1 MDSNILDKE
10 LNVEISLY
18 ARISVDT
25 EKESDENT
33 SIENQLKIMRNFVKQ
48 SFPKCSVREYIDK
61 DKSGYTFEQ
70 RENYQDMRRALLSGK
85 SKILVV
91 KDFSRFSRRT
101 SLGLWELEQMRDAGV
116 RIISI
121 MDGCDFPTHDDWL
134 NISVR
139 FMTNELPVTETSKKV
154 RKSIKAMQEEGEWLC
169 AVPYGYILKTVFNK
183 QVVEIVPDEA
193 EIVKE
198 IFRLYAYEGRGYDT
212 IAKILTEKNV
222 PTPRMKE
229 KERAEQQGKVYKRQ
243 VSKEWNSGTLEGLLR
258 NDFYIG
264 IYRGNKYTRSGI
276 NGSDKKTDKD
286 EHIVIPNHHASIID
300 DKLFFYTQTQLE
312 LRCGKNTHYRGV
324 KKYPTPYTGYL
335 FCGDCN
341 SPMFSR
347 SRTDLAPSYICGG
360 YQKNSK
366 GGCSTHHT
374 RVDFLDSVLKDYIRL
389 VKENCKDMISELEKT
404 IATETDSVKESEK
417 VIKLLEGQ
425 LASAKEELKAVKKQ
439 KVKELSNSPE
449 DPELIEETY
458 LDIEEEITHR
468 IHGLQEQLKHNINK
482 RGQVIEIARVSK
494 TVFEVFD
501 DILNKDQLTK
511 IEIGLIVKKITVF
524 ESGIIEIKLRADI
537 EQLLKTG
544 TLPNEGNAN
553 FHFDSIGNSFNTKYI
568 HKVRNQADKAYTV
581 NVINEGDPLEIYTE
595 SDGTVIFKKY
605 SPIGE
610 LGEFAHQYAES
621 LAKTTGLACVISD
634 KDTIIAVSGAP
645 KKELADKK
653 LSSEAEKI
661 MHKKT
666 GFLSTQSSTDVT
678 IVDGNE
684 NYKAGVIAPIVFEG
698 DSIGSVMIISPDG
711 KKDFGDVE
719 SKLAEVAAGFLG
731 KTME

>member
-1 MDSNILDKE
+1 MDSNVLDKE
-10 LNVEISLY
+10 LKVEISLY

-48 SFPKCSVREYIDK
+48 SFPNCSVREYIDK

-70 RENYQDMRRALLSGK
+70 RENYQDMRKALLSGK
-85 SKILVV
+85 SKILIV

-121 MDGCDFPTHDDWL
+121 MDSVDFPTHDDWL

-154 RKSIKAMQEEGEWLC
+154 RKSIKAMQQEGEWLC

-212 IAKILTEKNV
+212 IAKILTEKNI

-243 VSKEWNSGTLEGLLR
+243 VSKAWNTATLDGLLR

-264 IYRGNKYTRSGI
+264 VYRGNKYTRGSI
-276 NGSDKKTDKD
+276 NGSDKRTDKD
-286 EHIVIPNHHASIID
+286 EHIVIPNHHTSIID
-300 DKLFFYTQTQLE
+300 DKLFFFTQTQLE
-312 LRCGKNTHYRGV
+312 LRCGEHTHYRGV

-347 SRTDLAPSYICGG
+347 SRSDLAPSYICGG

-374 RVDFLDSVLKDYIRL
+374 RVDFLDNVLKDYIRL
-389 VKENCKDMISELEKT
+389 VKENCKDMITELEKT
-404 IATETDSVKESEK
+404 IATEADSVKESEK

-439 KVKELSNSPE
+439 KVKELASSPE

-468 IHGLQEQLKHNINK
+468 IHGLQEQLKHNMSK

-501 DILNKDQLTK
+501 DILNKEQLTK
-511 IEIGLIVKKITVF
+511 VEIGLIVKKITVF
-524 ESGIIEIKLRADI
+524 ECGIIEIKLRADI

-544 TLPNEGNAN
+544 TLPNEYNAN

-581 NVINEGDPLEIYTE
+581 NVINEGDPLEIYTDRE
-595 SDGTVIFKKY
+595 GGVIFKKY
-605 SPIGE
+605 SPVSE
-610 LGEFAHQYAES
+610 LGDFANQYAET
-621 LAKTTGLACVISD
+621 LYKTSGFPVCITD
-634 KDTIIAVSGAP
+634 KDSIIATAGIAKRELHEKPVSM
-645 KKELADKK
+645 EM
-653 LSSEAEKI
+653 ERVMEEKTSI
-661 MHKKT
+661 VCTDSKT
-666 GFLSTQSSTDVT
+666 VPVTDHYEKYT
-678 IVDGNE
+678 
-684 NYKAGVIAPIVFEG
+684 AGVISP
-698 DSIGSVMIISPDG
+698 IISD
-711 KKDFGDVE
+711 GDVLGNVVVMRSGE
-719 SKLAEVAAGFLG
+719 KDKMTDVEIKLANAASMFLA
-731 KTME
+731 KQMEI

>member
-154 RKSIKAMQEEGEWLC
+154 RKSIKAMQEEGDWLC

-212 IAKILTEKNV
+212 IAKILTEKNI

-243 VSKEWNSGTLEGLLR
+243 VGKEWNSGTLEGLLR

-264 IYRGNKYTRSGI
+264 IYRGNKYTRNGI
-276 NGSDKKTDKD
+276 NGSDKKTNKD

-300 DKLFFYTQTQLE
+300 DKLFFFTQTQLE
-312 LRCGKNTHYRGV
+312 LRCGEHTHYRGV

-366 GGCSTHHT
+366 GGCTTHHT

-389 VKENCKDMISELEKT
+389 VKENCKDMITELEKT

-458 LDIEEEITHR
+458 LDIEAEITHR

-501 DILNKDQLTK
+501 DILKKEQLTK
-511 IEIGLIVKKITVF
+511 VEIGLIVKKITVF

-581 NVINEGDPLEIYTE
+581 NVINEGDPLEIFTDR
-595 SDGTVIFKKY
+595 DGEVIFKKY

-610 LGEFAHQYAES
+610 MSSFASGYAETLS
-621 LAKTTGLACVISD
+621 KTIGFPVCISD
-634 KDTIIAVSGAP
+634 KDSVIAVHGAS
-645 KKELADKK
+645 KKEFIEKRVSSDLERIMDDKESFVDK
-653 LSSEAEKI
+653 GEKELSVI
-661 MHKKT
+661 
-666 GFLSTQSSTDVT
+666 
-678 IVDGNE
+678 DGS
-684 NYKAGVIAPIVFEG
+684 KFTAGVVVPIISEG
-698 DSIGSVMIISPDG
+698 DTIGTVSILKDEKGSKMG
-711 KKDFGDVE
+711 EVE
-719 SKLAEVAAGFLG
+719 EKLASATAGFLA
-731 KTME
+731 KQMEI